1 MKASTVGIRKE
12 GYPFLFLIAFSS
24 FIFSLIECWQVAIFL
39 LATLWICMHFF
50 RDPERICP
58 NENNIAVSPADG
70 KIVKIENIN
79 SPFTGESCTCIS
91 IFMSLLN
98 VHVNRMPI
106 NAQIK
111 AIHYY
116 PGKFFNASLDK
127 ASKYNERCVYIIE
140 GDEGKFVMIQIA
152 GLIAQR
158 IVSYAEIGD
167 TLKKGERFG
176 MIKFGSR
183 VDLHIPKN
191 YELNVSIGEKVFAGQ
206 SIIAKLIK

>member
-1 MKASTVGIRKE
+1 MKKRTVGIAVE
-12 GYPFLFLIAFSS
+12 GYLFIFIFAFSTLICS
-24 FIFSLIECWQVAIFL
+24 ILDLSIFAFSFL
-39 LATLWICMHFF
+39 LLTLFSCYFF
-50 RDPERICP
+50 RDPERISP
-58 NENNIAVSPADG
+58 NENDIAVSPADG
-70 KIVKIENIN
+70 KIVKIKNIN
-79 SPFTGESCTCIS
+79 SHFTGESCTCIS
-91 IFMSLLN
+91 IFMSLFN

-140 GDEGKFVMIQIA
+140 NDKSKFVMIQIA

-158 IVSYAEIGD
+158 IVSYAEIDD
-167 TLKKGERFG
+167 TLRKGERFG

>member
-1 MKASTVGIRKE
+1 MKTSTVGIRKE

-24 FIFSLIECWQVAIFL
+24 FTFSLIGCWQVAIFL
-39 LATLWICMHFF
+39 LVILWICMHFF

-58 NENNIAVSPADG
+58 NKNNIVVSPADG
-70 KIVKIENIN
+70 KIIKIENIN
-79 SPFTGESCTCIS
+79 SPFTGEQCIYIS
-91 IFMSLLN
+91 IFMNLFD

-106 NAQIK
+106 TAEIK
-111 AIHYY
+111 ETHYY

-127 ASKYNERCVYIIE
+127 ASQYNERCVYIIE
-140 GDEGKFVMIQIA
+140 GDEGKFAMVQIA

-158 IVSYAEIGD
+158 IVSYVDIGD

-183 VDLHIPKN
+183 VDLYIPKN
-191 YELNVSIGEKVFAGQ
+191 FEPDVAIGEKVFADQ